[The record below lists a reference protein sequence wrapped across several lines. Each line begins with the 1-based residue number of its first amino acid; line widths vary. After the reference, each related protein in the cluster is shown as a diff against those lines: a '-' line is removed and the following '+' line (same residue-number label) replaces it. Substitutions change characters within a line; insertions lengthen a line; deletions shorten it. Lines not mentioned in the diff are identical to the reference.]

1 MQSASRAQGG
11 GAGIPDLVTLVT
23 LVTCVH
29 AMWLTAKIV
38 LVDGPSTVNG
48 VKRHLF
54 PLKRLSITSLKCNIL
69 PGAKLPALMKVC
81 MARKNNVLVP
91 GLACG
96 RRRRNVQARGSPVP
110 CHVVHANPARDLMAR
125 GGNRL
130 PRIDVYTVCCA
141 GVQGG

>member
-1 MQSASRAQGG
+1 MQPASRAQGG
-11 GAGIPDLVTLVT
+11 GAGIPDLVT

-81 MARKNNVLVP
+81 
-91 GLACG
+91 
-96 RRRRNVQARGSPVP
+96 
-110 CHVVHANPARDLMAR
+110 
-125 GGNRL
+125 
-130 PRIDVYTVCCA
+130 VYGA
-141 GVQGG
+141 QK